1 MLLVLRVVVA
11 PSSFPV
17 RSCRMLVL
25 SRPHSRNLV
34 RRCGGQGVTLVPSHS
49 HRMLA
54 PFRNYVQG
62 ADGRY
67 GQARLLPYPD
77 VRRARLGMPLS
88 MQAEVC
94 VRNAVVDRPGSLS
107 PRGGFLIM
115 AVHLS
120 CATVA
125 ANGRFWGGLT
135 HYNGAAAFV

>member
-1 MLLVLRVVVA
+1 
-11 PSSFPV
+11 
-17 RSCRMLVL
+17 
-25 SRPHSRNLV
+25 
-34 RRCGGQGVTLVPSHS
+34 
-49 HRMLA
+49 MLA

-88 MQAEVC
+88 MQAE
-94 VRNAVVDRPGSLS
+94 VDRPGSLS